1 MSYFIIQTRNKYNI
15 HFVISISKDGEPLKV
30 FEGLENPKQ
39 HGIPRS
45 FSLGT
50 PEREVF
56 LPTDAS
62 GKILKGNHSL
72 VN

>member
-1 MSYFIIQTRNKYNI
+1 MSYFTIQTRNKDNI

-30 FEGLENPKQ
+30 SAGQENPKQ
-39 HGIPRS
+39 HGIPSS
-45 FSLGT
+45 FFLGHT
-50 PEREVF
+50 GARGI